1 MTTIAP
7 QNLHGRSEAFDLID
21 VRSPGEYGSVHAEG
35 AVSLP
40 LDRVTPEAVIALRR
54 HSGPL
59 YVICHSGARGRA
71 ACEKL
76 IAAGLTNVVNV
87 EGGTMAWEKAGLP
100 VVRTKSLKATFFRF
114 ARPVAITTMI
124 LCAVLA
130 WVIHPAF
137 LLGIVAVWAG
147 MTAIGM
153 CPIMAILFPRKATC
167 PITKT

>member
-7 QNLHGRSEAFDLID
+7 QDLHGGPEAFDLLD
-21 VRSPGEYGSVHAEG
+21 VRSPGEYGSVHAVG

-40 LDRVTPEAVIALRR
+40 LDQVTPEAVAGLRQ
-54 HSGPL
+54 HTGPL
-59 YVICHSGARGRA
+59 YVICHSGARGKA

-76 IAAGLTNVVNV
+76 RAAGLTDVVNV

-100 VVRTKSLKATFFRF
+100 VVRTKSMKATFFRY

-130 WVIHPAF
+130 WLIHPAF

-147 MTAIGM
+147 MTAMGM
-153 CPIMAILFPRKATC
+153 CPIMAILFPGRATC
-167 PITKT
+167 PITKS